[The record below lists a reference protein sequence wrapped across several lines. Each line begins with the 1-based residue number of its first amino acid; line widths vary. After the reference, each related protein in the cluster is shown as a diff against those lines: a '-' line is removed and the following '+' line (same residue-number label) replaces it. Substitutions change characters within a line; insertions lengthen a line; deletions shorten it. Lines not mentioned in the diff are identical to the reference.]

1 MTVRSSELAVELL
14 DGLLKSSATKDA
26 VVAETD
32 WLTLSTKLRR
42 KKKRESKKKMG
53 SKSFGSIFA
62 SHQTFQSMLQKN
74 FGWTMQSSRKHSYQ
88 DDLESGGQTSRSPA
102 FRRIEQMKERKYR
115 PLLPVAKHLVSLRA
129 LDFKPFFQFPVICSL
144 GYLNPAA
151 EEMVKWMRTIFN
163 NHLKLDGPRSDGIP
177 LGVIKNRY
185 NTQITNAICFGLLR
199 GKALAMNSQ
208 GFTGVSRA

>member
-1 MTVRSSELAVELL
+1 LSEEKEERVKEK
-14 DGLLKSSATKDA
+14 DGLKIIWFDLCLASNVPIDA
-26 VVAETD
+26 PKELWMDHAIVQET
-32 WLTLSTKLRR
+32 
-42 KKKRESKKKMG
+42 
-53 SKSFGSIFA
+53 A
-62 SHQTFQSMLQKN
+62 S
-74 FGWTMQSSRKHSYQ
+74 SYQ
-88 DDLESGGQTSRSPA
+88 DDMVEHLESGGQTSRSPA

-129 LDFKPFFQFPVICSL
+129 LDFKPFFQFPVISSL
-144 GYLNPAA
+144 GYLNPAS